1 MLITFLDNSHIIYD
15 GSTINNKPLDG
26 AEKSLIYLSEAF
38 ANIGHVVRVYNNCY
52 ESIVINDV
60 SWQKINKIDATHSDV
75 WIAHNDPK
83 LFDLVDSNS
92 KKILWLT
99 SSGLKLARPEN
110 FTAAMK
116 HKPTIIIQGENHI
129 NSIPDG
135 LKSLDASIIPSGNN
149 PYFIENQS
157 LLPSITPK
165 ALVTTHPLMGLDW
178 IINLWV
184 QHIHTKLP
192 WAELHIYSYTLHK
205 AMSGKKI
212 PDIYNSILKLV
223 ETNLAYNIKIKSP
236 KIDTEMVKEIKDMR
250 VHLYPSHKY
259 EVSAFSLSETQVLGM
274 PAVIRPLGA
283 AIEKIYNGKTGF
295 IANDESQFVE
305 YSTRILSDLSF
316 FNRMYEESKVINKLR
331 SWDKVAEEFLQVFKS
346 R

>member
-1 MLITFLDNSHIIYD
+1 MLITFLDKSYIYD
-15 GSTINNKPLDG
+15 GSTINIKPLDG
-26 AEKSLIYLSEAF
+26 AEKSLIHLSEAL
-38 ANIGHVVRVYNNCY
+38 ANIGHVVRVYNNCV
-52 ESIVINDV
+52 ESKVINDV
-60 SWQKINKIDATHSDV
+60 SWNQIKSIDANHSDV
-75 WIAHNDPK
+75 WIVHNDPR
-83 LFDLVDSNS
+83 LFDLVPSNN

-110 FTAAMK
+110 FLAAMK

-135 LKSLDASIIPSGNN
+135 LKSLDASIIPSGNSLQ
-149 PYFIENQS
+149 FIKNED
-157 LLPSITPK
+157 LFPSVTPK

-184 QHIHTKLP
+184 KHIHTKIP

-205 AMSGKKI
+205 ALSGKQV
-212 PDIYNSILKLV
+212 PDRYESILKLI
-223 ETNLAYNIKIKSP
+223 EDNLSYNIKVNLP
-236 KIDTEMVKEIKDMR
+236 KIDSEMVKEIRDMR
-250 VHLYPSHKY
+250 VHLYPSHKF
-259 EVSAFSLSETQVLGM
+259 EVSAFSLSETQILGM

-283 AIEKIYNGKTGF
+283 AVEKIFNGKTGF
-295 IANDESQFVE
+295 IANDEAQFVE
-305 YSTRILSDLSF
+305 YATRFLSDLSSF
-316 FNRMYEESKVINKLR
+316 KRVNEESKIMHKVR